1 VFAFVIALFQMD
13 RLDVSLEDVVLR
25 KGLPALVTL
34 KVSVL
39 EMDRKDVSL

>member
-1 VFAFVIALFQMD
+1 MD

-25 KGLPALVTL
+25 KGLPALVTF

-39 EMDRKDVSL
+39 EMYREDVSL